1 MAAAA
6 QVKQF
11 NKGMSNPT
19 YFIEDASGDR
29 WVVRKQPPGHLLK
42 GAHNVKR
49 EYTVMSAL
57 ADTDVPV
64 PKCLLFCDDPA
75 ILGTDFFVMEFV
87 NGRVIEDT
95 ALQGEEYTPEFR
107 AALYDSLLETLAAL
121 HSVDVIGVGLE
132 TFGRP
137 SGYVQRQ
144 LKTWGGQYEGGEEIV
159 RDPAAWEAKG
169 LTFHDNGTFMDG
181 KTAMLSRIVELSIS
195 LILRRIPVADLLTHL
210 NANVDAEMGRMAP
223 EPSGV
228 VHGDYR
234 IGNVIVHPTE
244 PKVIAVLDWELC
256 TIGNPLADLTYMMM
270 AWFAPLIAQGSDGSG
285 RPISDIGE
293 GIPTEEQ
300 YKARYE
306 ELMGWEIPES
316 TWKFLQ
322 AFQMFRKGAI
332 DHGVFSRSLQGNAS
346 SSKAG
351 GSGWRSDAA
360 RTALTMLGLR
370 ESSTPKL

>member
-1 MAAAA
+1 
-6 QVKQF
+6 
-11 NKGMSNPT
+11 MSNPT

-95 ALQGEEYTPEFR
+95 ALQGEEFTPEFR

-121 HSVDVIGVGLE
+121 HSVDVVGVGLE

-169 LTFHDNGTFMDG
+169 LKFHDNGTFMD
-181 KTAMLSRIVELSIS
+181 
-195 LILRRIPVADLLTHL
+195 DLLEHL

-223 EPSGV
+223 EPSGI

-370 ESSTPKL
+370 QPSTPKL